1 MMNSKRVKDL
11 MTRDVKFCLQEDTAY
26 RAARMMEVDQIGVL
40 PVVDSLESQKL
51 TGILTDRD
59 LAMRVTASGNDPK
72 KVRVQD
78 IMSGIPIS
86 CRVEDEVSRATQA
99 MIEFNIRRVPVVD
112 STSRLMGILSR
123 HDVEADALLPQ

>member
-1 MMNSKRVKDL
+1 MNSKRCKDL
-11 MTRDVKFCLQEDTAY
+11 MTRDVKFCLPEDTAY
-26 RAARMMEVDQIGVL
+26 HAARMMEVDQVGVL
-40 PVVDSLESQKL
+40 PVVENAESQKL
-51 TGILTDRD
+51 TGIVTDRD
-59 LAMRVTASGNDPK
+59 LAMRVTASGCDPK

-99 MIEFNIRRVPVVD
+99 MAEFNIRRVPVVD

-123 HDVEADALLPQ
+123 SDVEAATHLPQ